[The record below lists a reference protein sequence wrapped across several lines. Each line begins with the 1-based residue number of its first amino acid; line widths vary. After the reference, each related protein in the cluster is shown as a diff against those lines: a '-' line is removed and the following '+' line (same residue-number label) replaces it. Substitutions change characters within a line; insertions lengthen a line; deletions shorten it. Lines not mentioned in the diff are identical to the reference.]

1 MFVQIGRNPI
11 HHTGCYG
18 ILQSMQENPDSAIE
32 MLDFSVTYKSTNFT
46 RLSANDLFSN
56 ILNLFP
62 ACIHF
67 QDIAVSQDF
76 EDLYT
81 AVKAV
86 FPVLTVNH
94 GGKIGTFTSQKLE
107 K

>member
-1 MFVQIGRNPI
+1 
-11 HHTGCYG
+11 
-18 ILQSMQENPDSAIE
+18 MQENSDSAIE
-32 MLDFSVTYKSTNFT
+32 TLDFSVTCKSTNFA
-46 RLSANDLFSN
+46 RLSGNDFFSN
-56 ILNLFP
+56 MFNFFP

-67 QDIAVSQDF
+67 QNITVSQDF

-86 FPVLTVNH
+86 FPSLTVNH
-94 GGKIGTFTSQKLE
+94 GGKIGTFTREKLE